1 LGLIPQIPPHI
12 NPSTEIG
19 HREPMT
25 TIAVVAIR
33 HLAAKEILER
43 GGGIGNMLSSRH

>member
-1 LGLIPQIPPHI
+1 LGRIPHLPPHI
-12 NPSTEIG
+12 NPSTEIE

-33 HLAAKEILER
+33 HLAAKAVLER
-43 GGGIGNMLSSRH
+43 GGEELVTCCH